1 MRKQLFFL
9 SPCHQ
14 ISAAKKKG
22 RQNTNFKKITNL
34 REFIILN
41 SKSTHRFHTL
51 GGARFLMIEMPVI
64 KRKVYLDDC
73 TINYQATKAAKYE
86 PVVQLAKGRHHQIS

>member
-1 MRKQLFFL
+1 MQ
-9 SPCHQ
+9 
-14 ISAAKKKG
+14 KKKEDKIP
-22 RQNTNFKKITNL
+22 TSKKITNL
-34 REFIILN
+34 REFIILK

-51 GGARFLMIEMPVI
+51 GGAKFLMIDMPVI